1 MGNPRNDYVRIR
13 ENAPFVINILRNDEV
28 DPGQYPTMAL
38 YDWMTLDDQFN
49 IVGTMPFDYLAQ
61 GQEAGTV
68 VYYRLT
74 DGTTQSSNLA
84 LVLITLVGRNDAPVF
99 ADPGA
104 LIVGD
109 HAPTGSIVARLRA
122 TDVDTGARLT
132 YSLID
137 DGDGAFT
144 IDSLTGLL
152 TIADGSALTLGGA
165 VGIRALVVDEFGAR
179 DTLDLDFSVVP
190 SIYPDADQRV
200 VRSTS
205 APVALYGQDG
215 DDWLVDRFG
224 TALMAGGRGDDTYS
238 VTRDPTAEDRS
249 LIGEKADEGI
259 DKMIFTGGRFV
270 LPDNIETLVYRPT
283 GTRDQSFVKGN
294 ALDNLIVTKGQA
306 TVESGLGN
314 DRIVG
319 SAFDDA
325 LRGGDGDDELFSG
338 GGRDLLDGG
347 RGDDIIRADNARI
360 YGGDGADRFVFRD
373 GESVAEIYDYA
384 PTHGDLIVLT
394 GIDANTL
401 TAPNDRFRFIG
412 TQAFSGVAGQLRYVV
427 DVIGEATFVLGDV
440 NGDAIAD
447 FVLTLPVVQTMQAD
461 AFLL

>member
-1 MGNPRNDYVRIR
+1 VGNPRNDYVRIR

-28 DPGQYPTMAL
+28 DPGQYPTLAL

-49 IVGTMPFDYLAQ
+49 IVGTVPFDYLAQ
-61 GQEAGTV
+61 DQQTGTV
-68 VYYRLT
+68 LYYRLT
-74 DGTTQSSNLA
+74 DGTTQSSNLG

-122 TDVDTGARLT
+122 TDVDTGAQLT

-137 DGDGAFT
+137 DADGAFT

-152 TIADGSALTLGGA
+152 TVADGSALVLND
-165 VGIRALVVDEFGAR
+165 VVSVRALVVDEFGAR
-179 DTLDLDFSVVP
+179 DTLDVDLAIVE
-190 SIYPDADQRV
+190 SIYPDADLRV
-200 VRSTS
+200 VRPTRTL
-205 APVALYGQDG
+205 VALYGQEG
-215 DDWLVDRFG
+215 DDRLIDRFG
-224 TALMAGGRGDDTYS
+224 TTLMVGGAGDDVYV
-238 VTRDPTAEDRS
+238 VTRDPGTVNPS
-249 LIGEKADEGI
+249 TVGEKAGEGL
-259 DKMIFTGGRFV
+259 DKLIFNGGQFV

-283 GTRDQSFVKGN
+283 GTRDQSFVRGN
-294 ALDNLIVTKGQA
+294 ALDNLIIAKGQA
-306 TVESGLGN
+306 TVESGLGH

-325 LRGGDGDDELFSG
+325 LRGGDGNDELFSG

-347 RGDDIIRADNARI
+347 RGDDVIHADNARI

-394 GIDANTL
+394 GIDANTT
-401 TAPNDRFRFIG
+401 TAANDRFRFIG

-427 DVIGEATFVLGDV
+427 DVIGEATFVQGDV
-440 NGDAIAD
+440 DGDSIAD